1 MVDFLWDLIHSRM
14 ALLIPPVPGMK
25 YKCDIKGVEDQLHD
39 NKLLNN
45 AA

>member
-14 ALLIPPVPGMK
+14 ALLISPVLWMI
-25 YKCDIKGVEDQLHD
+25 YECDIKGVEDQLHD